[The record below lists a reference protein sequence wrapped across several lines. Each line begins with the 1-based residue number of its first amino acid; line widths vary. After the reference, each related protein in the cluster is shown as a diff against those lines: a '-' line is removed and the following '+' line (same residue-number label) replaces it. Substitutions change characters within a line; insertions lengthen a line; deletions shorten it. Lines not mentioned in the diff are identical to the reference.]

1 MWLETFVWVWGPIVC
16 VCSVWTVWRSAATMR
31 EIRALRARVAEL
43 EMLNDSTKRGRRAA

>member
-16 VCSVWTVWRSAATMR
+16 ACTAWTVWRSAATTR

-43 EMLNDSTKRGRRAA
+43 ETISESVKRSRRAA